1 MKSRLFLWYKSLLK
15 KWLSCTLGSSSVF
28 KCRLYLDVRPL
39 KGAAVVKDGDY
50 VAIFNSIHRVM
61 EAERLLK
68 GLHLTILLI
77 PAPRALAADCGLAI
91 RYAEDVRREVE
102 DALGKAGLM
111 PRALYR
117 KNGEDFEKLEG
128 EL

>member
-1 MKSRLFLWYKSLLK
+1 VL
-15 KWLSCTLGSSSVF
+15 
-28 KCRLYLDVRPL
+28 
-39 KGAAVVKDGDY
+39 KDGDY

-68 GLHLTILLI
+68 GKQLKILLI

-91 RYAEDVRREVE
+91 RYAQEMRSEVE
-102 DALGKAGLM
+102 GALAEAGLM
-111 PRALYR
+111 PRELYR
-117 KNGEDFEKLEG
+117 KSGENFQKIEE